1 MDSYKDLKISS
12 EERDSRGTILWSTE
26 VAEPL
31 TMGLELPTSMMG
43 ELSVS
48 WKVY

>member
-1 MDSYKDLKISS
+1 MDFYKDLKISR

-31 TMGLELPTSMMG
+31 TMGLKSPTSMVG
-43 ELSVS
+43 ELSVA
-48 WKVY
+48 